1 MRATIIRII
10 KQMINDKRSLALVLF
25 APMLLMTFMYFIF
38 GTSNYI
44 PSIVVKNV
52 PSPLV
57 EALKLQEVTLVESFD
72 SHETILKEKI
82 ADAIISVE
90 NGQLI
95 IEMIEPDSVKTTA
108 VTKVLSA
115 ALKQMNPTALTLKMD
130 FIYGAN
136 EANVFDSLGYALL
149 GVLSF
154 FFVFLIAGISF
165 IRERTLGTM
174 ERFMLTPISRPAVVG
189 GFLLGYGVFA
199 VLQSILVVLYSK
211 YVLSMVISG
220 SILAVVVIMTLL
232 AFVALALG
240 AVVSVFA
247 NNEFQVVQFIP
258 VIIVPQIFFSGLIPI
273 DTLPYHLDKLAFLM
287 PVYYACQGLKDVMI
301 KGASL
306 SDVLPVCG
314 ILLAFIFVLFGLN
327 ILLLKRYRTL

>member
-10 KQMINDKRSLALVLF
+10 KQMLNDKRSLALVLF

-38 GTSNYI
+38 GTSNYT
-44 PSIVVKNV
+44 PSIVVKDLD
-52 PSPLV
+52 PFLV
-57 EALKLQEVTLVESFD
+57 EKLQLQDVNFVESFE
-72 SHETILKEKI
+72 SNEMILKNKI
-82 ADAIISVE
+82 ADAVISLE
-90 NGQLI
+90 NGQLV
-95 IEMIEPDSVKTTA
+95 IEMMEPDSVKTAA
-108 VTKVLSA
+108 VTKVLSDA
-115 ALKQMNPTALTLKMD
+115 MKQMMPKALTLKMS
-130 FIYGAN
+130 FIYGSN

-174 ERFMLTPISRPAVVG
+174 ERFMLTPISRPAVVS

-220 SILAVVVIMTLL
+220 SIFAVVVIMTLL

-258 VIIVPQIFFSGLIPI
+258 IIIVPQIFFSGLIPV

-287 PVYYACQGLKDVMI
+287 PVYYACTGLKDVMI

-306 SDVLPVCG
+306 EDILPVCG
-314 ILLAFIFVLFGLN
+314 ILVGFIVVLFGLN